1 MNKKSY
7 ISPFTGGKA
16 MKRII
21 AATVTT
27 LLLCSGSAAHAQT
40 AAAPPAAAPQAAA
53 GSSAAADQ
61 GPPIDVSKLAPNQ
74 REYLITALISQNPSV
89 VPEQVTKFKD
99 IYEKMAQPQQEQMI
113 EQVAAQ
119 IPHLPKE
126 TRDKIMN
133 NMPPPK
139 Q

>member
-21 AATVTT
+21 AAAVTT

-40 AAAPPAAAPQAAA
+40 AAAPPAAAPQSAT
-53 GSSAAADQ
+53 GSSTPAA
-61 GPPIDVSKLAPNQ
+61 PTIDASKLAPNQ
-74 REYLITALISQNPSV
+74 RQYLVFAIMGQNSML
-89 VPEQVTKFKD
+89 VPEQMAKFKEM
-99 IYEKMAQPQQEQMI
+99 YGKMQPSQQIQMATGALQQIEQFPQQTKD
-113 EQVAAQ
+113 Q
-119 IPHLPKE
+119 IL
-126 TRDKIMN
+126 N

-139 Q
+139 